1 VTAPEVTKPYR
12 SRRRL
17 VGFSYDP
24 KTQLA
29 SLSAYVPGSSGRE
42 RKRKTV
48 FAATYDDAVRL
59 WTAFRERVKNGNLRP
74 AVAPF
79 FSEYIAAYFDDI
91 ATQVSR
97 RCARDYR
104 YAIDKHL
111 LPFFGNR
118 RLNEITTTLVKSFE
132 TKLKRRGY
140 ALATV
145 NDYLNVLLMLLH
157 RAVDDFDLIEEF
169 PIKKRLKR
177 KRPEALALE
186 LTDDERAAFLAAF
199 DDEKAFRKDLS
210 ERRVI
215 GETKTSSRYVGARR
229 FGGSL
234 RPDGEAAGA
243 VFVRFQYLKPI
254 FIIAIETGLRRGD
267 LLRLKWR
274 AVDFENRWIHIV
286 MHKTKLP
293 VTIPMSVAC
302 HDALQICLSRSQN
315 ADDVFVDEAGDRIS
329 NIRVRRTFDRA
340 KRLAGIT
347 RRFRF
352 HDLRHTFG
360 SRLASKNVA
369 VQVISKVMGH
379 TSITMT
385 MRYARPSAEALRDVQ
400 RALDS

>member
-1 VTAPEVTKPYR
+1 VTVPEVAKPYR

-48 FAATYDDAVRL
+48 FAATYDDAIRL
-59 WTAFRERVKNGNLRP
+59 WTAFRERVKNRNLRP

-79 FSEYIAAYFDDI
+79 FSEYIAEYFDDV

-118 RLNEITTTLVKSFE
+118 RLNEITTALVKSFE

-186 LTDDERAAFLAAF
+186 LTDDERAAFFSAF
-199 DDEKAFRKDLS
+199 DGEKAFRKDLKA
-210 ERRVI
+210 RRVT
-215 GETKTSSRYVGARR
+215 GEKRKSSRYVAARR

-243 VFVRFQYLKPI
+243 AFVRFQYLKPL
-254 FIIAIETGLRRGD
+254 FTIAIETGLRRGD

-274 AVDFENRWIHIV
+274 AIDFANRWIHIV

-293 VTIPMSVAC
+293 VTIPISAAC
-302 HDALQICLSRSQN
+302 YESLQVCLSRAQN
-315 ADDVFVDEAGDRIS
+315 GDDVFADENGYRIS
-329 NIRVRRTFDRA
+329 DTRVRRTFARA
-340 KRLAGIT
+340 KRVAGIT

-379 TSITMT
+379 TSIIMT
-385 MRYARPSAEALRDVQ
+385 MRYARPSTESLRGVQ
-400 RALDS
+400 EALDS